1 MVTDQTADTTR
12 PALLP
17 ALIAMTGLQALVALA
32 MFAPGVLAPQMGL
45 GSGELSLYAVIVFA
59 TGAATAVWGGVLADR
74 FGSMRIAALV
84 TCAVM
89 AGMVALAL
97 LPPPAMLVIAGLMI
111 GLAFGP
117 ETPASSALLAR
128 LTPPAKQPLVFSV
141 RQTGNQAGAM
151 FGSLVLPGLGLAI
164 SPTAGFAAIAI
175 VAALSLFAFLG
186 LRRRYDHGPAGS
198 QVRPL
203 SLAGSLLLLRTD
215 ARLARLALASLPY
228 SAMQMTLN
236 TYFVLFAVKHLDLGA
251 AGAGALLAVAQG
263 AGLAGRV
270 GFGIL
275 VMRGAP
281 AISLISLIGA
291 GMAAAAALVAIAG
304 PQLPPLLLTVV
315 VALFGLTASGWNG
328 VFLAEVARLAPPDRV
343 GEATGAVLM
352 ASYTGL
358 VMGPIVV
365 GGIAA
370 AAGLPASFLVLAAAA
385 AAGAAIVFGVRS

>member
-186 LRRRYDHGPAGS
+186 LRRRYDHGPAGAR
-198 QVRPL
+198 VRPL

-215 ARLARLALASLPY
+215 ASLPF

-385 AAGAAIVFGVRS
+385 AAGAAIVSGVRS

>member
-1 MVTDQTADTTR
+1 MVTDETADTTR
-12 PALLP
+12 TALLP
-17 ALIAMTGLQALVALA
+17 ALVAMTALQALVALA
-32 MFAPGVLAPQMGL
+32 MFAPGVLAPQMAL
-45 GSGELSLYAVIVFA
+45 GAGELSLYAVIVFG
-59 TGAATAVWGGVLADR
+59 TGAVTAVWGGVLADR

-84 TCAVM
+84 ACAVM
-89 AGMVALAL
+89 AGMAAVAL

-151 FGSLVLPGLGLAI
+151 LGSLALPALGLAV
-164 SPTAGFAAIAI
+164 SPAAGFTAIAI
-175 VAALSLFAFLG
+175 VAALALVVFLG
-186 LRRRYDHGPAGS
+186 LRRRYDHGPAGAH
-198 QVRPL
+198 VRPL
-203 SLAGSLLLLRTD
+203 SLAASLLMLRAD

-228 SAMQMTLN
+228 SAMQMALN
-236 TYFVLFAVKHLDLGA
+236 TYFVLFAVKHLDLGV
-251 AGAGALLAVAQG
+251 AGAGALLALAQG

-275 VMRGAP
+275 VMRGVP
-281 AISLISLIGA
+281 AISLIALIGT
-291 GMAAAAALVAIAG
+291 GMASAAALVAVAG
-304 PQLPPLLLTVV
+304 PLLPPLVLTVV

-328 VFLAEVARLAPPDRV
+328 VFLAEVARLAPPGRV

-358 VMGPIVV
+358 VLGPIAV

-370 AAGLPASFLVLAAAA
+370 AAGLRASFLVLAVAA
-385 AAGAAIVFGVRS
+385 AAGATIVFRVRS